1 MTDEENRPSPEELL
15 EIANKEEPSKRG
27 KLTIYFGAAPGVGKT
42 YAMLSD
48 AHARKNEGI
57 DIVIGYVETHKRPET
72 EALLEGM
79 EIIPPLIIDYKGIK
93 LQEVDVE
100 KIKER
105 KPQIVIIDELAHSN
119 APGSKNMKRYQD
131 VEEILNAGI
140 DVYTAMNVQHLE
152 SLKDIV
158 YQITNVRVH
167 ETVPDKFVMEA
178 NEIKLVDL
186 PPEELLKRLRDG
198 KVYVKDMAEQAVHK
212 FFRPGNLL
220 ALRQLA
226 LRIVADNVDEKMRD
240 YMKAHAIAGPWVTK
254 ERVLVGIFASPYA
267 ERLIRAT
274 YRLATELGAEW
285 IALHVETEKNKDFS
299 PQENKWLNDALELAR
314 NLGGWVAWVK
324 GDDVTNEIINYAKN
338 HNVNKIIIGKPR
350 KTGLFHAISDKFIFE
365 AKGIDIYM
373 IETQIDKNSFERP
386 KRPFRIHG
394 FLNYLLGIGG
404 VMLAT
409 GISLLLRNYLTGFDM
424 MFIFLIPLMLTAL
437 YLGIGAS
444 ITAIIL
450 SILTY
455 DYLFTYPYFSFE
467 ITDFDHIISFV
478 VYTSIVVVI
487 SVLASQLRRRVFLLK
502 ESEAKSNALYEFSR
516 DLAAVENIDN
526 VLSLMVNHIKKLF
539 NCEMAI
545 FLLERDE
552 LSLMAKTE
560 SFEVNAESSGIA
572 SWVLVNKKP
581 AGFGTEMISNAKV
594 FCLPIMTSKDEV
606 IGVMELDFMG
616 NKQILS
622 MENKVVLETISH
634 IGAMAIERIKNMT
647 GKTNSKS

>member
-1 MTDEENRPSPEELL
+1 MADEDVRPSPEELL
-15 EIANKEEPSKRG
+15 EIANKEETSKRG

-42 YAMLSD
+42 YSMLND
-48 AHARKNEGI
+48 AHARKSEGI
-57 DIVIGYVETHKRPET
+57 DVVIGYVETHKRPET
-72 EALLEGM
+72 EALLEGL

-93 LQEVDVE
+93 LQEVDIE

-105 KPQIVIIDELAHSN
+105 KPQIVLIDELAHSN
-119 APGSKNMKRYQD
+119 APGTKNMKRYQD

-152 SLKDIV
+152 SLKDV
-158 YQITNVRVH
+158 VFQITNVKVH

-186 PPEELLKRLRDG
+186 PPEELLKRLQDG
-198 KVYVKDMAEQAVHK
+198 KVYVKDMAEQAVNK

-226 LRIVADNVDEKMRD
+226 LRIVADNVDEKMRN

-267 ERLIRAT
+267 ERLVRAT

-285 IALHVETEKNKDFS
+285 IALHVETEKNQDFS
-299 PQENKWLNDALELAR
+299 AQENKWLNDALELAR
-314 NLGGWVAWVK
+314 SLDGWVAWVK
-324 GDDVTNEIINYAKN
+324 GNDVTREIINYAKS
-338 HNVNKIIIGKPR
+338 HNVNKIIIGKPK
-350 KTGLFHAISDKFIFE
+350 KTGLFHAISDRFIFE

-373 IETQIDKNSFERP
+373 IETQTDTKSSEQS
-386 KRPFRIHG
+386 KHPFRIHG

-437 YLGIGAS
+437 YLGMGAS
-444 ITAIIL
+444 IFAILL

-467 ITDFDHIISFV
+467 ISDFNHLISFI
-478 VYTSIVVVI
+478 VYTSTVVI
-487 SVLASQLRRRVFLLK
+487 ISILASQLRKGIFLLK
-502 ESEAKSNALYEFSR
+502 ESESKSNALYEFSR
-516 DLAAVENIDN
+516 DLATVESVDN
-526 VLSLMVNHIKKLF
+526 VLSLMVNHIKRLF
-539 NCEMAI
+539 DCEMAI
-545 FLLERDE
+545 FLLEGEE
-552 LSLMAKTE
+552 LSIVAKTE
-560 SFEVNAESSGIA
+560 NFEINAESSGIA
-572 SWVLVNKKP
+572 SWVLINKKP
-581 AGFGTEMISNAKV
+581 AGFGTEMISSAKA
-594 FCLPIMTSKDEV
+594 FCLPMMTSKDKV
-606 IGVMELDFMG
+606 IGVIELDFMG
-616 NKQILS
+616 NKQILT
-622 MENKVVLETISH
+622 MENIVVLETISH
-634 IGAMAIERIKNMT
+634 IGAMTIERIKNI
-647 GKTNSKS
+647 TNKINA